1 MLVVY
6 DQWYANSG
14 SSLSANNAGSAGLDG
29 PLHEVDPEDWDS
41 VVKVNLTGTY
51 NVTYAFADALREDGS
66 AVVNTA
72 SMAGRYGVAGTRPHS
87 AAKAG
92 VSALTRTLAAE

>member
-1 MLVVY
+1 MSEFGGVDVLV
-6 DQWYANSG
+6 
-14 SSLSANNAGSAGLDG
+14 NNAGGTGSDG

-51 NVTYAFADALREDGS
+51 NVTYAFADALREDGG

-72 SMAGRYGVAGTRPHS
+72 SMAGHYGVAGTRPYS
-87 AAKAG
+87 AAKVG